1 MTQAKS
7 RPDKG
12 VILLSWLVPITYL
25 IHIAEE
31 YWGGEGYPAY
41 IYRLRGVYLPPSRFL
56 VAQAIGFILVTLGMT
71 LARQFSFP
79 QMMLLILCTTVMG
92 NALTHT
98 YSAVATQSYNPGLLS
113 SLLIWMPLGI
123 FVLIR
128 FRREMSQQRYW
139 LAIAIGVGIN
149 VAIGV
154 ITMRGGR
161 LV

>member
-1 MTQAKS
+1 MQAKF
-7 RPDKG
+7 RPDKA
-12 VILLSWLVPITYL
+12 VNLLSWLIPVTYL

-56 VAQAIGFILVTLGMT
+56 VAQAIGFVLVVMAVI
-71 LARQFSFP
+71 LARQFNFP
-79 QMMLLILCTTVMG
+79 TMMLVILYTTVMG

-98 YSAVATQSYNPGLLS
+98 FGALTTLSYNPGLLS
-113 SLLIWMPLGI
+113 SLLIWLPLAV
-123 FVLIR
+123 FVLAR
-128 FRREMSQQRYW
+128 FKREVSPQRYW

>member
-1 MTQAKS
+1 M
-7 RPDKG
+7 
-12 VILLSWLVPITYL
+12 
-25 IHIAEE
+25 
-31 YWGGEGYPAY
+31 
-41 IYRLRGVYLPPSRFL
+41 
-56 VAQAIGFILVTLGMT
+56 AQAIGFILVTLGMI

-128 FRREMSQQRYW
+128 FRREISQQRYW